1 MQHSR
6 DGGVAYVNKIVT
18 LGASVFVVITII
30 ATVLAPF
37 LVFVY
42 SSRPPTTARAS
53 TPAQTDLAVAF
64 AFWCLPQIL
73 FYALY
78 SLLGEVLNARSSY
91 FGPFTWAPLINNVI
105 AIAGLV
111 VFIALFGGQDV
122 NSSVDAWTCRRSPC
136 SPAAPRSA
144 LFDQAAFLPFF
155 WKRAGLTFGGLP
167 VARCRPQGHRHRR
180 WLLFAM
186 ILVTKLAG
194 IVQSRVPRSAPG
206 PRATRSCRTRG
217 CCSCSRTRS
226 SRCRSRRRTSP
237 G

>member
-42 SSRPPTTARAS
+42 SQQAADDGKGF
-53 TPAQTDLAVAF
+53 TPAHAGADRPRGGLRVLVPAADPLLRAV
-64 AFWCLPQIL
+64 LP
-73 FYALY
+73 ARR
-78 SLLGEVLNARSSY
+78 GLNAKQY

-122 NSSVDAWTCRRSPC
+122 NSSVDAWTLPKI
-136 SPAAPRSA
+136 AVLAGSA
-144 LFDQAAFLPFF
+144 SLGVFAQAA
-155 WKRAGLTFGGLP
+155 
-167 VARCRPQGHRHRR
+167 
-180 WLLFAM
+180 
-186 ILVTKLAG
+186 
-194 IVQSRVPRSAPG
+194 
-206 PRATRSCRTRG
+206 SCR
-217 CCSCSRTRS
+217 S
-226 SRCRSRRRTSP
+226 SGSVRA
-237 G
+237 